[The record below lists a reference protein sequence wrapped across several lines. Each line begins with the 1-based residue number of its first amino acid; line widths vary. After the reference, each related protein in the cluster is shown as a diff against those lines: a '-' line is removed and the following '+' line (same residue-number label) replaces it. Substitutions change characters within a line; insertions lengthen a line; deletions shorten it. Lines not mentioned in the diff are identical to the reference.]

1 MKKLRLIKVELG
13 LAYLT
18 PGLGDCTMALGKS
31 NIMGVGGGRGIVC
44 EAGWF
49 SSPEGKGSV

>member
-1 MKKLRLIKVELG
+1 MKNLRLIKVELG

-31 NIMGVGGGRGIVC
+31 NIMGVGGGWGIVC